1 MDHSTEIPRQR
12 SIDDTSFTSVAMSS
26 PATSVFSKG
35 HMSKSSVSS
44 LSTASSPN
52 LRESIDLF
60 GPKLGKVAEEQERE
74 ELAKEQDFA
83 RRPSLCRSQLV
94 VSY

>member
-1 MDHSTEIPRQR
+1 MDPADILRHST
-12 SIDDTSFTSVAMSS
+12 DDPSFTSVTMSS
-26 PATSVFSKG
+26 PVTSVFSKG
-35 HMSKSSVSS
+35 HMSKSSASS

-52 LRESIDLF
+52 PRESVDLF

-74 ELAKEQDFA
+74 ELAKDQDIA
-83 RRPSLCRSQLV
+83 RSPSLCMSQFS